1 MSLPSNLDVVTDLR
15 AENLS
20 RVSVRSGNLQKPPAI
35 DNSHEAPTSGRSV
48 RACDPVNRRISDG
61 DRDLLVFVLRQIFSG
76 NRGEEITKAVDVDNL
91 PCHGIFAS
99 HRRWPFETHEVFDLF
114 PKAAG
119 IDAVRYVR
127 CSRREN
133 ISAVKCIARR
143 VKLICLV
150 RQLDGA
156 DRLVSFQNKTEDAV
170 VRSDEIHMFALD
182 QYRPARRSYTGV
194 DYDDVNSSTRKIVD

>member
-1 MSLPSNLDVVTDLR
+1 MYCSSGKADMSGS
-15 AENLS
+15 
-20 RVSVRSGNLQKPPAI
+20 
-35 DNSHEAPTSGRSV
+35 TS
-48 RACDPVNRRISDG
+48 
-61 DRDLLVFVLRQIFSG
+61 QIFSG

-150 RQLDGA
+150 RHLRSFPEIVVK
-156 DRLVSFQNKTEDAV
+156 RLPKPS
-170 VRSDEIHMFALD
+170 M
-182 QYRPARRSYTGV
+182 
-194 DYDDVNSSTRKIVD
+194 